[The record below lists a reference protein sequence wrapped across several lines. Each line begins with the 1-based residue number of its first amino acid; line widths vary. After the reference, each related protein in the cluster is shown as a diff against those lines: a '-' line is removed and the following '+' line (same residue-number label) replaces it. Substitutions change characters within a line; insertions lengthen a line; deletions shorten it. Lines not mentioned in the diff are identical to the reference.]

1 MTGSTLSASTQHSL
15 DFVTES
21 LACLKACRILEI
33 GCGAGALAAALA
45 ASGPDVVAIDGDE
58 AEVARVRQLGV
69 DARVATWPS
78 FDDGRFDAI
87 LFTRSLH
94 HVDDLQASV
103 DAAFAALRSG
113 GRLIVEDFRAEG
125 GTERSDIWFAS
136 LARLLDA
143 ADLLVDP
150 ASHLC
155 YILGGGDA
163 HEDHTHDL
171 HSSAAIRHAIGQR
184 DAAVREEDTAYYFR
198 YFEPVSKASP
208 LPGRV
213 LHHEFDL
220 IAAGA
225 IDALGYRL
233 VAERRG

>member
-1 MTGSTLSASTQHSL
+1 MLSASTRHSFN
-15 DFVTES
+15 FVTES
-21 LACLKACRILEI
+21 LAGPKSCRILEI
-33 GCGAGALAAALA
+33 GCGAGALAASLM
-45 ASGPDVVAIDGDE
+45 ASGHDVVAIDGDP
-58 AEVARVRQLGV
+58 AAIAKARQLGV
-69 DARVATWPS
+69 AGRVATWPS

-103 DAAFAALRSG
+103 DAAFAALRAG

-125 GTERSDIWFAS
+125 GTERSKSWFAS

-143 ADLLVDP
+143 AKLLVDP
-150 ASHLC
+150 ASHLRH
-155 YILGGGDA
+155 ILGRGDD
-163 HEDHTHDL
+163 HEDHAHDL

-198 YFEPVSKASP
+198 YFEPVSGPSS
-208 LPGRV
+208 LPSRV
-213 LHHEFDL
+213 LQHEFDL

-233 VAERRG
+233 VAERRV